1 MTRRVK
7 AERTAR
13 LLQARLEAL
22 GHVDERA
29 PLSAKT
35 LAAELERTELATRR
49 AVELHL
55 LTAPQADEIWARSRA
70 RHPRLVPPY
79 DAG

>member
-1 MTRRVK
+1 VTRRVR

-22 GHVDERA
+22 GHVSEHAVVSDRA
-29 PLSAKT
+29 LE
-35 LAAELERTELATRR
+35 AELLRTEIVTRR

-55 LTAPQADEIWARSRA
+55 LTEPQATEIWARSTG
-70 RHPRLVPPY
+70 RHPRLAPPQ
-79 DAG
+79 